1 MVRNDNDFRMPMLSP
16 VQTVL
21 VTDNPASNV
30 VVKKK
35 VLTPSTSEEAEDAL
49 RKKFQPSDNGSPSL
63 PEHAVGSR
71 DVLIACSPREEF
83 YAKANARGVHLLQR
97 DVNHLEPAIGD
108 LKSLLTLVARDNQL
122 EEFRM
127 EICNL
132 AALKSLNLGAN
143 QLRYLPEEIGKL
155 NALENLYIDH
165 NKLASLPTQIGNLT
179 KLKSLW
185 IYSNQLDRLPD
196 EICSLAALEDLHIYG
211 NRLKTLP
218 DQIGKLAALKAL
230 DISRNQLEG
239 LPDGIGALKNL
250 ESQKFLWSDNPLEK
264 SIPSEVLRGGSD
276 SLLAYLRLLNEGSPR
291 LNRCKLLFVG
301 RAGAGKTTLLRA
313 LKNQAFKTEVESTV
327 GIDMSEWVYAPE
339 KQEKITFTAWDFA
352 GQRVYY
358 STHQLFLTARTV
370 YLLCWSLR
378 DAEEA
383 DFGLSFWLHSIQ
395 AKAPGSR
402 VIIVGTRCH
411 EYPFKTRVPKNLTTR
426 LGKKF
431 NNLTISFLA
440 VDSKTEENISVLK
453 DNIYEAAM
461 KTNGV
466 TARFPD
472 VWITLLECA
481 QRMRDDAHK
490 IFPLPSFKQHLSS
503 FSTPARAASGSA
515 SATATSRLKKA
526 LKYAEDDK
534 AGLDIVV
541 QVLHEMGVLFL
552 SKDGNFVITDPKWL
566 ADVFKKVFNYSTDEV
581 VHGSTGLKRTDS
593 QHGRILLDGS
603 ITSQKLQ
610 ECWKGLYLAD
620 DDDLNR
626 LLILLFEAELA
637 FPMGAKDY
645 EALKSIRNKLASLKD
660 AKDNKASKSIRD
672 KAPLVAMTYMVPAI
686 SPLEPPSNSPLGP
699 PSGSPLGPPSGSP
712 SGTPSNSLLGPPAI
726 SPSNSIDTIK
736 DPFKKGG
743 IHRRFVFNFVPGG
756 LLHRLTF
763 KSSFNAVAV
772 TSVWQRGV
780 ILKYNFEGKD
790 VDVLMELGDSSLHL
804 AIVTDL
810 KFPVNF
816 YAPFLQAL
824 EALLAYEFSG
834 SEWRVEASCHC
845 SECKE
850 LDDYESRY
858 YVPVET
864 LRRLWK
870 SHESIMCLKSFE
882 TMSPPKFAPELIF
895 GNLVPLGQNDHAQAE
910 IKCSEIASAFFA
922 FLSEDVFL
930 REAEL
935 VLDNGTRWIIREKHE
950 EESDALAGPSPASQ
964 QPPSTNSPVET
975 EHSNSV
981 SSDMEVMMNK
991 IVRSHLEPF
1000 REEMRFGMSII
1011 RKGIQEVQIGS
1022 LNTREAMR
1030 RMQGKLDIIEIR
1042 TEEIQILLPTLFMA
1056 LLAERYEA
1064 RPALFV
1070 LLPVNKTLL
1079 DKFDV
1084 FNTPFE
1090 LQFLCEHH
1098 EGAHFVTKEN
1108 DPDVKFHRVKQ
1119 LGEKLRKALCWI
1131 RPYFKIL
1138 HPFLSWALAAAGTA
1152 GAPFTF
1158 GSESMG
1164 FLNMIIQQVGGL
1176 IDEAEEQRGLA
1187 TDTLTDITNAQASNA
1202 QHAVDVL
1209 LKDEDY
1215 PDQAWKYLRRRV
1227 LRSTYRT
1234 HWICR
1239 THQED
1244 PKSAYVDFTSNKEC
1258 LKPKPSPSTDV
1269 SRPASTL
1276 SAEASQK
1283 KSKGTLHKL
1292 KKELKKW
1299 RHADGMP

>member
-1 MVRNDNDFRMPMLSP
+1 
-16 VQTVL
+16 
-21 VTDNPASNV
+21 
-30 VVKKK
+30 
-35 VLTPSTSEEAEDAL
+35 
-49 RKKFQPSDNGSPSL
+49 
-63 PEHAVGSR
+63 
-71 DVLIACSPREEF
+71 
-83 YAKANARGVHLLQR
+83 
-97 DVNHLEPAIGD
+97 
-108 LKSLLTLVARDNQL
+108 
-122 EEFRM
+122 
-127 EICNL
+127 
-132 AALKSLNLGAN
+132 
-143 QLRYLPEEIGKL
+143 
-155 NALENLYIDH
+155 
-165 NKLASLPTQIGNLT
+165 
-179 KLKSLW
+179 
-185 IYSNQLDRLPD
+185 
-196 EICSLAALEDLHIYG
+196 
-211 NRLKTLP
+211 
-218 DQIGKLAALKAL
+218 
-230 DISRNQLEG
+230 
-239 LPDGIGALKNL
+239 
-250 ESQKFLWSDNPLEK
+250 
-264 SIPSEVLRGGSD
+264 
-276 SLLAYLRLLNEGSPR
+276 
-291 LNRCKLLFVG
+291 
-301 RAGAGKTTLLRA
+301 
-313 LKNQAFKTEVESTV
+313 
-327 GIDMSEWVYAPE
+327 
-339 KQEKITFTAWDFA
+339 
-352 GQRVYY
+352 
-358 STHQLFLTARTV
+358 
-370 YLLCWSLR
+370 
-378 DAEEA
+378 
-383 DFGLSFWLHSIQ
+383 
-395 AKAPGSR
+395 
-402 VIIVGTRCH
+402 
-411 EYPFKTRVPKNLTTR
+411 
-426 LGKKF
+426 
-431 NNLTISFLA
+431 
-440 VDSKTEENISVLK
+440 
-453 DNIYEAAM
+453 
-461 KTNGV
+461 
-466 TARFPD
+466 
-472 VWITLLECA
+472 
-481 QRMRDDAHK
+481 
-490 IFPLPSFKQHLSS
+490 
-503 FSTPARAASGSA
+503 
-515 SATATSRLKKA
+515 
-526 LKYAEDDK
+526 
-534 AGLDIVV
+534 
-541 QVLHEMGVLFL
+541 MGVLFH
-552 SKDGNFVITDPKWL
+552 SRAGEFVITDPAWL
-566 ADVFKKVFNYSTDEV
+566 SDVFKKVLTYSGKETTEKNKKTTERTF
-581 VHGSTGLKRTDS
+581 SQGLFS
-593 QHGRILLDGS
+593 LDGTIS
-603 ITSQKLQ
+603 IRTLQ
-610 ECWKGLYLAD
+610 DCWKDFKLD
-620 DDDLNR
+620 DQNLKM
-626 LLILLFEAELA
+626 LLILLFESEVA
-637 FPMGAKDY
+637 FPYDEKAWKMLEPNDD
-645 EALKSIRNKLASLKD
+645 ALND
-660 AKDNKASKSIRD
+660 ATF
-672 KAPLVAMTYMVPAI
+672 LVPII
-686 SPLEPPSNSPLGP
+686 SPLELQPDQLDFLKKMN
-699 PSGSPLGPPSGSP
+699 GSSDSSP
-712 SGTPSNSLLGPPAI
+712 S
-726 SPSNSIDTIK
+726 DTSK
-736 DPFKKGG
+736 DETMDPRKRIRQSFKDG
-743 IHRRFVFNFVPGG
+743 IHRRFVFKFVPGG